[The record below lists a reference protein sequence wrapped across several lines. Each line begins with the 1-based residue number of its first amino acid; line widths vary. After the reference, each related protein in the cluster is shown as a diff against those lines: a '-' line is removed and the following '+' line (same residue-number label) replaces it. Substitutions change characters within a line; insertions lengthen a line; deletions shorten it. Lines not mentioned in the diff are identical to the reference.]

1 MSLKRPISALVLAL
15 AAAATLAACGG
26 SNNSTTASTTAGDG
40 ATAGQPPQVSG
51 FYDGKSVDY
60 LLTDISTEKDAK
72 ALSDFYKAPV
82 NATPK
87 LGTVPDSSLAKLYLF
102 MNGVKG
108 PNPFG
113 YQPNVLDSV
122 PGEAAYSPLWRVY
135 AVTWSDSATP
145 EELKSE
151 DDILAAEKAGELTIE
166 KTPLVKNSPV
176 VGG

>member
-87 LGTVPDSSLAKLYLF
+87 LGTVPDSSLAKLYRGQRQLLIHCA
-102 MNGVKG
+102 
-108 PNPFG
+108 NPE
-113 YQPNVLDSV
+113 SRE
-122 PGEAAYSPLWRVY
+122 PGCRIGLPCS
-135 AVTWSDSATP
+135 SATSISARP
-145 EELKSE
+145 
-151 DDILAAEKAGELTIE
+151 ARRQAR
-166 KTPLVKNSPV
+166 
-176 VGG
+176 